1 MRSETDA
8 CFLMCP
14 PKHFAVTY
22 TINPWM
28 DPAGWSKNARALTAA
43 ARREWERLQG
53 TLIDLGAS
61 VESAAP
67 SPGMPDMVF
76 TANSAV
82 VLDRKALLAHFRHA
96 ERQLEQPQF
105 AREFRALQAR
115 GVIDGVDTLPAG
127 MVLEGAGDCVWD
139 RTRDLFWMGYGQ
151 RSDQAAREVVAEL
164 FGVETVSLEL
174 VDPRFYHLDT
184 ALSPLPRGEVMYLP
198 AAFSRAGQDL
208 IAARVEPSQR
218 IAVAIEDAAQL
229 AANAVAIE
237 DTLVMAA
244 CSERLRGM
252 LNERGYGVVET
263 PLASFLRSG
272 GAAFCLTLRL
282 DQRPAKALAK
292 AGAMVA
298 A

>member
-1 MRSETDA
+1 MRSKIET

-43 ARREWERLQG
+43 AQREWERLRG
-53 TLIDLGAS
+53 ALIDLGAS
-61 VESAAP
+61 IELAAP
-67 SPGMPDMVF
+67 LPGMPDMVF

-82 VLDRKALLAHFRHA
+82 VLDRRALLAHFRHA

-115 GVIDGVDTLPAG
+115 GVIDRVDTLPAG
-127 MVLEGAGDCVWD
+127 LVLEGAGDCVWD
-139 RTRDLFWMGYGQ
+139 RARDLFWMGHGQ
-151 RSDQAAREVVAEL
+151 RSDEAGREAVADL
-164 FGVETVSLEL
+164 FGVETVALEL

-198 AAFSRAGQDL
+198 AAFSRASQGA

-218 IAVAIEDAAQL
+218 IEVAIDDACRL
-229 AANAVAIE
+229 AANAVAIN
-237 DTLVMAA
+237 DTLLMAG
-244 CSERLRGM
+244 CSERLRGA
-252 LNERGYGVVET
+252 LNERGYRVIKT

-272 GAAFCLTLRL
+272 GGAFCLTLRL
-282 DQRPAKALAK
+282 DLRSAKALAK
-292 AGAMVA
+292 ADAMVA